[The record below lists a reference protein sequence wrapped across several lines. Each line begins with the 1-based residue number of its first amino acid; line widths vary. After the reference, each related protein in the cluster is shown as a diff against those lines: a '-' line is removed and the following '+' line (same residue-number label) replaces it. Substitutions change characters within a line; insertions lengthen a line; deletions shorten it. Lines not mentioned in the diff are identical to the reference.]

1 MAAEVI
7 GVAVKV
13 DRQAGGEL
21 ALRDY
26 DAVAGAIRQQ
36 FDRIAV
42 HRGCES
48 SLERRVADVADL
60 SDRTSNDPVIAVL
73 DRSLV
78 RRNVLGLGL
87 QRVFTAG
94 DEASLVLGVHDL
106 RAALGGLESTARDA
120 HRDLREVVRAVA
132 LRIAFIDRGVAH
144 DRAAGDVQFDRQQ
157 RIMLA
162 DRDAGASS
170 GRAAAVGIHFSGRT
184 VADDGTA
191 GNVQLAGTDL
201 DADALAVI
209 VLGLDV
215 RPLIDV
221 DLRVTAERNSDVVR
235 AVDRAAHVHGRVALK
250 DVAEDEDQTVHGS
263 VDVYLRAVALFSA
276 VLVHIDIVVHRHAGI
291 EFEEVVL
298 ADTLRFIR
306 SDVRVNELVERALR
320 LRTVL
325 NGKETAVEIDIAAAQ
340 GLPVQIDGKGLAVVD
355 DKVLGVIAQ
364 HDDGLAILDSRDGVS
379 EGSIVDVAD
388 LRDRYRKLARAV
400 TKIQPGVAGRSRDIN
415 IVILLNA
422 DLVRSGRHSRSGG
435 SIQHKVAVDGFA
447 L

>member
-1 MAAEVI
+1 MSGQVDRNGLPDLDI
-7 GVAVKV
+7 FGHFDILQDLDGVAV
-13 DRQAGGEL
+13 DR
-21 ALRDY
+21 
-26 DAVAGAIRQQ
+26 
-36 FDRIAV
+36 
-42 HRGCES
+42 RGYGSFQRAE
-48 SLERRVADVADL
+48 VGVADL
-60 SDRTSNDPVIAVL
+60 GDRFGNDPVIAVL
-73 DRSLV
+73 DRSLAG
-78 RRNVLGLGL
+78 RNVLGLGL
-87 QRVFTAG
+87 QRVFAAG
-94 DEASLVLGVHDL
+94 DEAGLVLGVNDL
-106 RAALGGLESTARDA
+106 RAALGGFENTAGDIQG
-120 HRDLREVVRAVA
+120 DLRKVIRTVA
-132 LRIAFIDRGVAH
+132 LRVAFVERRVAR
-144 DRAAGDVQFDRQQ
+144 DRAAGDVHLDRQL
-157 RIMLA
+157 RVMLA
-162 DRDAGASS
+162 DRDAGACG
-170 GRAAAVGIHFSGRT
+170 GRAAAVGVHFGGRT

-221 DLRVTAERNSDVVR
+221 DLRVTAERNSDIVR

-340 GLPVQIDGKGLAVVD
+340 GLPVQIDGKGFAVVD

-379 EGSIVDVAD
+379 EGSIQRIAN
-388 LRDRYRKLARAV
+388 LRDSLF
-400 TKIQPGVAGRSRDIN
+400 
-415 IVILLNA
+415 
-422 DLVRSGRHSRSGG
+422 HSIRCDSFG
-435 SIQHKVAVDGFA
+435 DFR
-447 L
+447 